1 MADTLNPSSPEY
13 FMARQLLLLSNTII
27 FGSLA
32 LHIVF
37 GGVMGF
43 CGRLSV
49 A

>member
-1 MADTLNPSSPEY
+1 MASTTNPTSPEY
-13 FMARQLLLLSNTII
+13 LLANQLLALSNVIV

-43 CGRLSV
+43 CARLAVS
-49 A
+49 